1 MFGVL
6 RRAPG
11 DSRTPLK
18 TPPNQLFSEGLFRP
32 SKTEKTS
39 PKTWAW
45 RPVLGG
51 SRGGGGGGVRRG
63 VPGGSKMGVFGPP
76 RKHGVFGGLGGRKS
90 PHLNTPWGGCSGP
103 LDPPV
108 PQKRWK
114 KGPVEPFFRCFQ
126 KYPPR
131 YAENNSKI
139 VGVVGGGSKTP
150 PKIQPKNAHFC
161 TGRQG
166 QKSNGRG

>member
-1 MFGVL
+1 MFIH
-6 RRAPG
+6 RRAPKSVTSRGTDFG
-11 DSRTPLK
+11 DSEANPGPPK
-18 TPPNQLFSEGLFRP
+18 TPKTP
-32 SKTEKTS
+32 SKS
-39 PKTWAW
+39 WSW
-45 RPVLGG
+45 RPIFGG
-51 SRGGGGGGVRRG
+51 F
-63 VPGGSKMGVFGPP
+63 PGGLWGCFLGVIFGPKMGVFGPP
-76 RKHGVFGGLGGRKS
+76 RKHGFSGGPGGRKS
-90 PHLNTPWGGCSGP
+90 PHLNTPRGGCSGP

-131 YAENNSKI
+131 YAKNNSKI

-161 TGRQG
+161 TGRRG
-166 QKSNGRG
+166 RKSNGRG

>member
-1 MFGVL
+1 MGI
-6 RRAPG
+6 PG
-11 DSRTPLK
+11 QTQGHPDTPK
-18 TPPNQLFSEGLFRP
+18 NP
-32 SKTEKTS
+32 K
-39 PKTWAW
+39 KTWSR
-45 RPVLGG
+45 RPFLGG
-51 SRGGGGGGVRRG
+51 SRGGFGGVPGG

-90 PHLNTPWGGCSGP
+90 PHLNTPWGGGCSGP

-131 YAENNSKI
+131 CAKNKGKI

-161 TGRQG
+161 TGRRG
-166 QKSNGRG
+166 RKSNGRG